1 MGAVYFLT
9 SRHGSIVV
17 YKACGRPRTDQ
28 QLYKGGQPYRYLEA
42 KNMSEQDDMEFIE
55 EMAELARR
63 MREAA
68 DFYVK
73 YAVPLPA
80 AA

>member
-1 MGAVYFLT
+1 
-9 SRHGSIVV
+9 
-17 YKACGRPRTDQ
+17 
-28 QLYKGGQPYRYLEA
+28 
-42 KNMSEQDDMEFIE
+42 MSKQDDMEFIE